1 MKRFSGISLITC
13 DVPRLRN
20 FYCDLLQVEAEG
32 DDGHATLVTDG
43 GDISIVSTRYM
54 EQLVPDGLHALGYG
68 GQTLEFE
75 VEDVEREHQRLMLM
89 SIPIVKPPDIHPW
102 GRRSVWFYDPAGNLV
117 SFYTPVMAGQC
128 NRHSFTGKSVD
139 NKALVQHYFERLLNH
154 RDLSV
159 CDELLAAD
167 YQDHDAP
174 PETAVGPQGAKEYVA
189 DFLATYPNLH
199 VSIEKM
205 VAEGNRVAARL
216 LWDGT
221 HAQTGEPL
229 RQVGVVMVRL
239 NDQGLLA
246 ERWSTYM
253 FL

>member
-1 MKRFSGISLITC
+1 
-13 DVPRLRN
+13 
-20 FYCDLLQVEAEG
+20 LQVKAEG

-43 GDISIVSTRYM
+43 GDITIVSTRYL
-54 EQLVPDGLHALGYG
+54 EQLVPAGLHAVGYG

-75 VEDVEREHQRLMLM
+75 VDDIDRESQRLQML
-89 SIPIVKPPDIHPW
+89 SIPIVKPVAVHPW
-102 GRRSVWFYDPAGNLV
+102 GRRSVWFYDPVGNLV

-128 NRHSFTGKSVD
+128 NRNSFTGRSVD
-139 NKALVQHYFERLLNH
+139 NKTVVQYYFERLLND

-159 CDELLAAD
+159 CDELLAED
-167 YQDHDAP
+167 YCDHNAP
-174 PETAVGPQGAKEYVA
+174 AETAIGPQGAKEYIA

-199 VSIEKM
+199 VSIEKL

-216 LWDGT
+216 LWAGT
-221 HAQTGEPL
+221 NVQTGESL
-229 RQVGVVMVRL
+229 RRVGVVMVRL